1 MRKNIDVTVNISEKA
16 ETSVSTIDKNITLNI
31 DKKILS
37 TYHCRFLIIC
47 SIISFVLLVICCIIA
62 IKNFDSSQLTDAAS
76 FTLGGQVDQTNSQGT
91 CKKSKTDE
99 HKNFGIKFNYN
110 HSISQNIILHLIYI
124 TGVSFIIF
132 AVLTGVF
139 SFINSKRK
147 ASLIQQNIK
156 LGYLNKGFTDTLEKC
171 STAEQKE
178 EIVDVYKTFAN
189 NVSKE

>member
-1 MRKNIDVTVNISEKA
+1 M
-16 ETSVSTIDKNITLNI
+16 
-31 DKKILS
+31 
-37 TYHCRFLIIC
+37 
-47 SIISFVLLVICCIIA
+47 ICCIIA

-91 CKKSKTDE
+91 CKKSETDE

-110 HSISQNIILHLIYI
+110 HSIPQNIILHLIYI

-132 AVLTGVF
+132 AVLAGVF

-171 STAEQKE
+171 NTAEQKE

>member
-1 MRKNIDVTVNISEKA
+1 MEKNIDVTVNISEKA
-16 ETSVSTIDKNITLNI
+16 ETSISTSDTNITLNI
-31 DKKILS
+31 DKKILR

-47 SIISFVLLVICCIIA
+47 SIISFVLLVICCIVA

-99 HKNFGIKFNYN
+99 HKNFGIKFNYK
-110 HSISQNIILHLIYI
+110 HPFSQNIILHLIYI

-132 AVLTGVF
+132 AVLAGIF